1 MVRKVK
7 AYLENVNNNIITD
20 EEVLHR
26 MSVEIEAPA
35 NKRQMEVSV
44 SSSSLRSGGRPP
56 SPTPSRSSGL
66 SQLSEGK
73 KSLASSGETTG
84 VNLGGTGAGAGIVGL
99 MDMLGGEVEPP
110 LTNHA
115 ETNHAESMECGAGG
129 DIVELAEGLLR
140 GTKSTVDTLA
150 VPSQD

>member
-84 VNLGGTGAGAGIVGL
+84 VNMGGIWAGAGILGL
-99 MDMLGGEVEPP
+99 MDVLGGEMESP
-110 LTNHA
+110 LTNQA
-115 ETNHAESMECGAGG
+115 EYMESGAGG
-129 DIVELAEGLLR
+129 EIVELAEGLM
-140 GTKSTVDTLA
+140 GCAKSTVDTLA
-150 VPSQD
+150 VPIQD

>member
-115 ETNHAESMECGAGG
+115 ESMECVAGG